1 LEILLQELSGASQPL
16 NPSESRVLGV
26 PGACIGQNAV
36 TRTPLGRKNMADADW
51 LREWRGHA
59 LTRLIRCPGL
69 YTHRTET
76 RELAVADALF
86 VEMEMQDA
94 GCGASRVEMER
105 TPRDREGRVFGL
117 TRLFNAFQD
126 AQIGCNARATFDGFI
141 ISRSYLKF
149 RKIEVA
155 WGT

>member
-1 LEILLQELSGASQPL
+1 
-16 NPSESRVLGV
+16 
-26 PGACIGQNAV
+26 
-36 TRTPLGRKNMADADW
+36 
-51 LREWRGHA
+51 
-59 LTRLIRCPGL
+59 L

-86 VEMEMQDA
+86 VEMEMEMQDA